1 MHIILTHEQADFD
14 AIAALGAASLLYDG
28 SLPVLP
34 RKINRNARAFVSL
47 YGEELGMV
55 DMRDVPSGPIKQ
67 ITLVDTQSLVTLKGF
82 SKDTIVKAI
91 DHHSLRENNASEWS
105 VHIDQVG
112 ATTTILVELLFENQV
127 NLTPIQATLL
137 LLGIYEDTG
146 SLSYASTT
154 VRDIRAAANL
164 LEHGASLRLA
174 AGYLN
179 PPLSAEQHQ
188 VYEQI
193 LAHART
199 HEIASLKIITSTAQ
213 PNGITEEISSIAHK
227 IRDLLEPD
235 GLFILV
241 ATEEGYRLVM
251 RSTTDQLNVAGIA
264 AHFGGGG
271 HDRAAAAL
279 IRKKLDEESAEQR
292 MSEIITEIVEMLP
305 TLIKPSLSV
314 KQMMSGK
321 PRLIPPD
328 MPAKEA
334 LALMLKYGYEGFP
347 VVDQQKIVGL
357 LTRRAVDRA
366 LSHKLNLSASS
377 LMEAGEVKV
386 YPTDTL
392 EHLQMLM
399 TDTGWGQIPVVDPQ
413 SDAIIGI
420 VTRTDLIKV
429 LAKPQ
434 LNQHRRNL
442 SHLLEAA
449 LPPLRTKLLRL
460 IAETAQQENMA
471 VYVVGGFVRDLILER
486 PGYDFDIVVE
496 GDAIALARKLSREHG
511 GRMVSHAR
519 FGTAKWFL
527 GEVRDK
533 LSKKLFATAENPADL
548 PDALDF
554 ITARTE
560 FYDHPTALPTVERSS
575 IKLDLHR
582 RDFTINTLAMRLDGR
597 HSGEL
602 LDFWG
607 GYGDLRKGLIRV
619 LHSLSFIDDPTRILR
634 AIRFEQRFGF
644 KIEKRTLDLLLEADD
659 QLKTVSGERIRHELD
674 LMIQE
679 AHPALCLNR
688 MADLGILT
696 MIHPYLKWS
705 KDHGEGLEKLLRQ
718 PYPQGWCVEEKYWGY
733 PVKKVLG
740 SAYWLSLHKA
750 NEIHAISRRL
760 RLPKEIMMVALHV
773 IKLNEKKNQ
782 LPDMKASEAYALLS
796 QMDMPTLAILHAQSS
811 APIQETLSK
820 YVTQWKD
827 THPFIDGHKLKDLGL
842 QPGPAYR
849 EILSKLQNAW
859 LDGQLHSELDEEILV
874 KELLKN
880 HLADS
885 DDHERKH

>member
-47 YGEELGMV
+47 YGEELGLL
-55 DMRDVPSGPIKQ
+55 DMRDIPSGSIKQ

-82 SKDTIVKAI
+82 SKDTLVRVI
-91 DHHSLRENNASEWS
+91 DHHSLRENNPTNWS
-105 VHIDQVG
+105 VHLDQVG
-112 ATTTILVELLFENQV
+112 AVTTVLVELLFENQIS
-127 NLTPIQATLL
+127 LTPIQATLL

-193 LAHART
+193 LANART

-213 PNGITEEISSIAHK
+213 PIGITEEISSIAHK

-241 ATEEGYRLVM
+241 ATDEGYRLVM
-251 RSTTDQLNVAGIA
+251 RSTTDQLNVASIA

-279 IRKKLDEESAEQR
+279 IRKLPEEVTADQR
-292 MSEIITEIVEMLP
+292 MAEIIAELVDML
-305 TLIKPSLSV
+305 TKVIKPSLTV

-321 PRLIPPD
+321 PRLIPPE
-328 MPAKEA
+328 MPAREA
-334 LALMLKYGYEGFP
+334 LGLMLKYGYEGFP
-347 VVDQQKIVGL
+347 VVDQEKIAGL
-357 LTRRAVDRA
+357 LTRRAVDRSLA
-366 LSHKLNLSASS
+366 HKLNLPASS

-386 YPTDTL
+386 SPTDTL
-392 EHLQMLM
+392 DHLQMVM

-434 LNQHRRNL
+434 SNQHRRNL
-442 SHLLEAA
+442 AHLLESA

-460 IAETAQQENMA
+460 VADTAQQQNMA

-496 GDAIALARKLSREHG
+496 GDAIALARKLSRQYG

-533 LSKKLFATAENPADL
+533 LSKSLLSMDVNPADL

-607 GYGDLRKGLIRV
+607 GYGDLRKGLVRV

-659 QLKTVSGERIRHELD
+659 QLKTVTGERIRHELD
-674 LMIQE
+674 LMLQE

-696 MIHPYLKWS
+696 MIHPSLKWN
-705 KDHGEGLEKLLRQ
+705 KDNGDSLERLLRQ
-718 PYPQGWCVEEKYWGY
+718 PYPEGWHIEEKYWGY
-733 PVKKVLG
+733 PVNKVLG
-740 SAYWLSLHKA
+740 SAFWLSTHESD
-750 NEIHAISRRL
+750 EIHSISRRL
-760 RLPKEIMMVALHV
+760 RLPKEIMMVALRV
-773 IKLNEKKNQ
+773 KQISESKNQ
-782 LPDMKASEAYALLS
+782 LPDMKASEVYAMLA
-796 QMDMPTLAILHAQSS
+796 QMDMPTLAILHAQST
-811 APIQETLSK
+811 PEVQDTL
-820 YVTQWKD
+820 TRFITRLKD
-827 THPFIDGHKLKDLGL
+827 THPFIDGHKLKEMGL

-849 EILSKLQNAW
+849 EILSKVQNAW
-859 LDGQLHSELDEEILV
+859 LDGKLRTEQDEEMLV
-874 KELLKN
+874 KKLLEK
-880 HLADS
+880 HLVNPV
-885 DDHERKH
+885 DHERK

>member
-14 AIAALGAASLLYDG
+14 AIAALSAASILYEG

-47 YGEELGMV
+47 YGEELGLV
-55 DMRDVPSGPIKQ
+55 DMRDIPSGAIEQ

-82 SKDTIVKAI
+82 SKDTCVRVI
-91 DHHSLRENNASEWS
+91 DHHSLRENNPSEWS

-112 ATTTILVELLFENQV
+112 AITTVLVELLFENQI

-179 PPLSAEQHQ
+179 PPLSTEQHQ

-193 LAHART
+193 LANVQM

-213 PNGITEEISSIAHK
+213 PQGITEEISSIAHK

-241 ATEEGYRLVM
+241 ATDEGYRLVM

-279 IRKKLDEESAEQR
+279 IRKKPEEESVEQR
-292 MSEIITEIVEMLP
+292 MSQIITEIVEMLP
-305 TLIKPSLSV
+305 NVIKPSLSV

-321 PRLIPPD
+321 PRLIPPE
-328 MPAKEA
+328 MPAKDA
-334 LALMLKYGYEGFP
+334 LGLMLKYGYEGFP

-366 LSHKLNLSASS
+366 ISHKLNLPASS

-386 YPTDTL
+386 SPTDTL
-392 EHLQMLM
+392 EYLQMVM
-399 TDTGWGQIPVVDPQ
+399 TDTGWGQIPVVDPKTD
-413 SDAIIGI
+413 SIIGI

-442 SHLLEAA
+442 GHLLEAA
-449 LPPLRTKLLRL
+449 LPPLRNQLLRM
-460 IAETAQQENMA
+460 IAETAQHENMA

-486 PGYDFDIVVE
+486 PGFDFDIVVE
-496 GDAIALARKLSREHG
+496 GDAITLARKLSRQFG

-527 GEVRDK
+527 GEVREK
-533 LSKKLFATAENPADL
+533 LSERLLSIKSNSSDL
-548 PDALDF
+548 PDTLDF

-597 HSGEL
+597 HAGEL

-607 GYGDLRKGLIRV
+607 GYGDLRKGLVRV

-644 KIEKRTLDLLLEADD
+644 KIEKRTLDLLLEAND

-674 LMIQE
+674 LMLQE

-688 MADLGILT
+688 MADLEILA
-696 MIHPYLKWS
+696 MIHPSLRWS
-705 KDHGEGLEKLLRQ
+705 AEYGEGLEKLLRQ
-718 PYPQGWCVEEKYWGY
+718 PYPQGWCIEEKYWGY
-733 PVKKVLG
+733 PVTKVLG
-740 SAYWLSLHKA
+740 TAYWLSIHDVD
-750 NEIHAISRRL
+750 EIPAISRRL
-760 RLPKEIMMVALHV
+760 RLPKEFMMVALRV
-773 IKLNEKKNQ
+773 KQLDENKNN
-782 LPDMKASEAYALLS
+782 LPDMKASEVFSILS
-796 QMDMPTLAILHAQSS
+796 PMDIPTLAILHAQSS
-811 APIQETLSK
+811 LRVQETLSR
-820 YVTQWKD
+820 YVTRWKD
-827 THPFIDGHKLKDLGL
+827 TRPIIDGHKLMEMGL
-842 QPGPAYR
+842 PPGPAYR
-849 EILSKLQNAW
+849 EILSRVQNAW
-859 LDGQLHSELDEEILV
+859 LDGKLHTEQDEAALV
-874 KELLKN
+874 KKLLDKQ
-880 HLADS
+880 LAS
-885 DDHERKH
+885 PVDHERKE